1 MAPPVDLKDLTHE
14 QKDALILELVA
25 RITVLEEILSKDSHN
40 SSKPPSSD
48 GFKRKPK
55 SLRKTKPGA
64 VGGQPGHPGKT
75 LKRVAHPDHTVIHPV
90 PTHCDACGAALDRDA
105 AAVLPQGRQVFDLP
119 PLRLVV
125 TQHHVQGV
133 VCRCGKAHCGQ
144 FPDAVG
150 NAVQYGPAIRA

>member
-64 VGGQPGHPGKT
+64 VGGQPGHPG
-75 LKRVAHPDHTVIHPV
+75 
-90 PTHCDACGAALDRDA
+90 
-105 AAVLPQGRQVFDLP
+105 
-119 PLRLVV
+119 
-125 TQHHVQGV
+125 
-133 VCRCGKAHCGQ
+133 
-144 FPDAVG
+144 
-150 NAVQYGPAIRA
+150 